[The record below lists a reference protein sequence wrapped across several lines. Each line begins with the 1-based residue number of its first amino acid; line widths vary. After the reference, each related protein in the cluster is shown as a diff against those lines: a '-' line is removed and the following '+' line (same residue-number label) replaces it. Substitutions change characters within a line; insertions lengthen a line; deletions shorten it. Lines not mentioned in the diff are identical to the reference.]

1 MISGNELFLTSSVS
15 YPDIIGWIVVIAI
28 STILLI
34 KTKGEKKYLKTRMLN
49 YASIV
54 IAVLMII
61 FEVFLR

>member
-1 MISGNELFLTSSVS
+1 MISGNELFLTSSVY

-54 IAVLMII
+54 IAVSMII